1 MDGLQEGAGLGEEGA
16 AQQGGP
22 QQQAARAQQIAGGNA
37 GGDGAAAAG
46 DGTAASTDYEAKL
59 AERDARIAE
68 LEGQIAEAAK
78 TAESAEK
85 LRAEIDE
92 LRRQGEEQRVSF
104 GLAMAGARNVK
115 AATALL
121 SDYDGDVEK
130 LKAAEPWLFSVS
142 APASAPAGATGL
154 PNAGAATDAGATL
167 KRWRRI
173 AGLDDDGKEE

>member
-1 MDGLQEGAGLGEEGA
+1 MDGLQEGTGLGEESA
-16 AQQGGP
+16 AQQDTQRKAAQT
-22 QQQAARAQQIAGGNA
+22 QQVADNDSGADAPKDGSVENAR
-37 GGDGAAAAG
+37 D
-46 DGTAASTDYEAKL
+46 DYEAAL

-68 LEGQIAEAAK
+68 LEGEIAQAAK

-85 LRAEIDE
+85 LRAEMDE

-104 GLAMAGARNVK
+104 ELTMAGARNVK

-167 KRWRRI
+167 KRWRKI
-173 AGLDDDGKEE
+173 AGLDDEGKE